1 MDAFILSGEQRLRPL
16 SPLLQI
22 NRHGAGGTKVLT
34 VHPALMH

>member
-1 MDAFILSGEQRLRPL
+1 MLLYCPENKDRRPL